1 MLMYLS
7 MLIGMMLMPMINR
20 KMDKNK
26 KKRQELERQ
35 TKYGQYINEKIAEI
49 DEEMEKQRGILL
61 HNYVSAN
68 ECTKIIL
75 NKDNRLWEREIEDFD
90 FLTVRL
96 GIGEVPL
103 KAEISY
109 PEEKF
114 MMEEDEL
121 REIANVVAVKSKTL
135 IGAPITFNFA
145 EKNISA
151 IVSNDETKIDNLIK
165 NIIVQLI
172 TFHNYEDLN
181 LVFLLEEDKKKN
193 WEYVKTIPHVW
204 NSSKEIRFFA
214 DNYDDMEK
222 VSIYLEEE
230 LKQRLIEKE
239 ENKDLDYKAV
249 KPYYL
254 IITDNYKKI
263 EKLRIIKEILKQK
276 ENLGFGIIC
285 TTNDIFQLP
294 KETKAFINLNESE
307 GQIIE
312 KELTSSNQIK
322 FVFNSP
328 NILQFDKICYML
340 SNIPIRC
347 VSSKKESSLPSSY
360 SFLEMYDAGLI
371 EQLNI
376 LERWKKNDTTL
387 SLRAPIG
394 VDDGGKN
401 IYLDVHEKF
410 HGPHGLVAGSTGSGK
425 SEFIITYILSLA
437 VNYHPY
443 DVAFILIDYKGGGLA
458 GAFQKNNIRLP
469 HLVGTITNIDVA
481 GLNRS
486 LASIQSELKRRQ
498 VKFNMARNMTDEG
511 TIDISKYQKL
521 YHDGIVKEPI
531 PHLFIICDEFAELKQ
546 QQPDF
551 MEELISV
558 SRIGRSLGV
567 HLILATQKPAGIVNE
582 QIRSNSR
589 FAICL
594 KVQNKEDSRDMIGK
608 NDAAYL
614 KRSRTILYSGWK

>member
-1 MLMYLS
+1 MYLS

>member
-511 TIDISKYQKL
+511 TIDISKYKKL

>member
-1 MLMYLS
+1 MYLS
-7 MLIGMMLMPMINR
+7 MLIGMMVMPMINR

-26 KKRQELERQ
+26 KKRQEIERQ

-181 LVFLLEEDKKKN
+181 LVFLLEEDKKKK

-263 EKLRIIKEILKQK
+263 EKLRIIKEILKQT

-328 NILQFDKICYML
+328 NIIQFDKICYML

-347 VSSKKESSLPSSY
+347 VASKKESSLPSSY

-614 KRSRTILYSGWK
+614 KRTRTILYSSWK